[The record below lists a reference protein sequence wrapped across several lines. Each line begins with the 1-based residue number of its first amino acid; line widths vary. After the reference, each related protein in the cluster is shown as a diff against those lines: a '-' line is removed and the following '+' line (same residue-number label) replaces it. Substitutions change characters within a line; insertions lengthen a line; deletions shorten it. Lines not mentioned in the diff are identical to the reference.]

1 METTNSSRKALE
13 RGRCFWLPHPYFGRI
28 WKSRS
33 AMKLSLDSAKCRQPQ
48 PGLQSSKISPSNP
61 EVLSLLYGAHFPIQT
76 DVYGLTGNL

>member
-1 METTNSSRKALE
+1 
-13 RGRCFWLPHPYFGRI
+13 
-28 WKSRS
+28 
-33 AMKLSLDSAKCRQPQ
+33 MKLSLDSAKCRQPQ